1 MENVNSLHIVTYNVK
16 GIQKY
21 FKNEIGKN
29 GVLFLQ
35 DRHLTT
41 TNEGKW
47 KDKIQWTCFLFTWYF

>member
-1 MENVNSLHIVTYNVK
+1 MK